1 MQLRVLIVAI
11 AFWLIPELLQA
22 ETDCRPVEERPIK
35 IEAWMSKKLFPEFRQ
50 MRREFGRMGNTY
62 VSIFS
67 YPGNNPSRI
76 VAIGRC
82 VPAYIARH
90 ALHKTLDYYG
100 QVKSLVHPDFLA
112 PHWIGL
118 ASSLFAENSQRA
130 ISQEQVNRLLNPS
143 LGTDEFHALYREFT
157 IQPKTVQAFGQT
169 LPNPKLMK

>member
-1 MQLRVLIVAI
+1 MRFLLLILAI
-11 AFWLIPELLQA
+11 GWLPGLAQA
-22 ETDCRPVEERPIK
+22 GTDCRPVEERPIK
-35 IEAWMSKKLFPEFRQ
+35 IEAWMSKKRLPEFRQ

-67 YPGNNPSRI
+67 YPGENPSRI

-90 ALHKTLDYYG
+90 ALQKSLDYYG
-100 QVKSLVHPDFLA
+100 QVKSLVHPGFIA

-118 ASSLFAENSQRA
+118 ASSLFAESSQRP
-130 ISQEQVNRLLNPS
+130 ISKEQLNRLLNPS

-157 IQPKTVQAFGQT
+157 SQPKTVQAFGQT
-169 LPNPKLMK
+169 LPYPKLMK